1 MTGRARGKMGN
12 HLLRARNLPDGLGGR
27 RGRFAGGGRAMVG
40 EPANDNVASVRYR
53 IGRAMRLVWIT
64 ALLAGLA
71 AGFVQLLS

>member
-12 HLLRARNLPDGLGGR
+12 QLLRARNLPDGAGGR
-27 RGRFAGGGRAMVG
+27 RGRFAGGGRIAIG
-40 EPANDNVASVRYR
+40 QPANDNVASVRYR
-53 IGRAMRLVWIT
+53 IGRAMRMVWIA